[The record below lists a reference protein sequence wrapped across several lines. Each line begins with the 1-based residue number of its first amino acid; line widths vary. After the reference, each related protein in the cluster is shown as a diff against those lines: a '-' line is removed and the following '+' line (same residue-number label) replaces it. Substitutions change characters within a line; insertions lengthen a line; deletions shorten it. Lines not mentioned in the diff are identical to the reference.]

1 MPKKKLTKRE
11 LNKIKLETSIGIKIN
26 RKKPK
31 KLLVL
36 LGSINYQSYISIDDW
51 GGCESKS
58 LPAW

>member
-36 LGSINYQSYISIDDW
+36 LGSINY
-51 GGCESKS
+51 
-58 LPAW
+58 